1 MTLEET
7 QRRRQAVDTIHDI
20 VGAMRAIAAGR
31 IQGAQRALA
40 SSHRY
45 EDVVLRG
52 ILALVPKAAE
62 IALAPPA
69 GSPTLLL
76 VMTSEQPFCGTFNQ
90 GVLALAERRLLEL
103 RKESEAS
110 LIVVGH
116 RGARQLTAHG
126 LVPDAIEG
134 AATSVHGLRNVVKR
148 LATLVHERYAAGRLG
163 TLRAIYNRYQSIS
176 EQVPTEQQILPVDL
190 TKTRERL
197 PPVTT
202 RFDRQLEDAALLAGL
217 INQYAFIRLYRIAT
231 DSFASEQASR
241 LTAMDGATRNTQ
253 KMLESLIDLERRQ
266 RQGKITREVL
276 ELVASRFAAS

>member
-1 MTLEET
+1 
-7 QRRRQAVDTIHDI
+7 
-20 VGAMRAIAAGR
+20 
-31 IQGAQRALA
+31 
-40 SSHRY
+40 
-45 EDVVLRG
+45 
-52 ILALVPKAAE
+52 
-62 IALAPPA
+62 
-69 GSPTLLL
+69 
-76 VMTSEQPFCGTFNQ
+76 MTSEQPFCGTFNQ

-190 TKTRERL
+190 TKTRERF